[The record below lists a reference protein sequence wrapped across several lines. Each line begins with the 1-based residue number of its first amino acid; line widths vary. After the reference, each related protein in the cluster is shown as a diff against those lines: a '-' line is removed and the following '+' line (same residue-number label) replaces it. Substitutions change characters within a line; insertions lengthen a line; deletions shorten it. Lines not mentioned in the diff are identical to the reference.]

1 MKARACQPP
10 GDNRSTGPAVAT
22 TTPGSLVEAIP
33 GLSREQ
39 AQEEARRC
47 LGAFVCTFCEV
58 CQLICPDQ
66 CITRDEGSGEIRID
80 LDFCKG
86 CGLCAA
92 YCPKGALR
100 MEREDGGG

>member
-1 MKARACQPP
+1 MKAHVCQPP
-10 GDNRSTGPAVAT
+10 GDTGRNAPGTTAPSPAGFAEVFT
-22 TTPGSLVEAIP
+22 D
-33 GLSREQ
+33 LSREE
-39 AQEEARRC
+39 ARAEARRC
-47 LGAFVCTFCEV
+47 LGAFTCTYCEV

-66 CITRDEGSGEIRID
+66 CITRDEASGEIRID

-100 MEREDGGG
+100 MEREAGGG

>member
-1 MKARACQPP
+1 MKARVCQPP

-22 TTPGSLVEAIP
+22 ITPGSWVEAIP

-47 LGAFVCTFCEV
+47 LGAFTCTFCEV

-66 CITRDEGSGEIRID
+66 CITRDEVIGEIRID

>member
-1 MKARACQPP
+1 MRTCLPP
-10 GDNRSTGPAVAT
+10 GDTGARAPGIDAPSPAGNAEAT
-22 TTPGSLVEAIP
+22 AGFDLA
-33 GLSREQ
+33 LAR
-39 AQEEARRC
+39 EEARRC
-47 LGAFVCTFCEV
+47 LSAFTCTFCEV

-66 CITRDEGSGEIRID
+66 CITRDEASGEIRID

-100 MEREDGGG
+100 MEREDADG